1 MSEKKKMRQL
11 LFMSDGRLVQE
22 INGMDSEMLKKS
34 YEARRELKR
43 RRQVRAVCPYCLH
56 ISTLD
61 KFSRIA
67 KSGELMKKL
76 QCPRC
81 GAEMR
86 LETAFLFDR
95 LGPEEYAH
103 WFWDQVL
110 TWGHKR
116 RFDMDNVKKVI
127 KELGFSDIFWQVY
140 REVKGTVKMVK

>member
-1 MSEKKKMRQL
+1 MEEKRQL
-11 LFMSDGRLVQE
+11 LFTSDGQLVEE

-43 RRQVRAVCPYCLH
+43 RRSIRAVCPYCLH

-86 LETAFLFDR
+86 LKTAFLFDR
-95 LGPEEYAH
+95 LGPKEYSE
-103 WFWDQVL
+103 WFWEQVL

-116 RFDMDNVKKVI
+116 RFDVDNVKAVI
-127 KELGFSDIFWQVY
+127 KELGFSYVFWEAY